1 MYKVEIKVT
10 GQIDEQWSQWLGGL
24 DIHHSE
30 PNQTVLCGYLAD
42 QAALY
47 GIITRLRDLGLQLN
61 SIHNEAVDKNDSSN
75 FSKGA
80 ENE

>member
-1 MYKVEIKVT
+1 MHKVEIKVT

-24 DIHHSE
+24 NIHHSE
-30 PNQTVLCGYLAD
+30 PNQTILSGYLTD

-61 SIHNEAVDKNDSSN
+61 SIHNEDVDITNSSKI
-75 FSKGA
+75 SKGA